1 MQVNKQA
8 AVELCISFSL
18 MDRKFRNR
26 GVEPQFNALQQDR
39 MADCDLAIDSRG
51 SHPGQMTVSNHQF
64 EILPIFLD
72 AGVDVVEE
80 FKKAKR
86 VASAQFRHSPG
97 RALIIPGYEIRRSLV
112 VAVESHRDR
121 FAGLI
126 NVIACLGVGC
136 WFHGVIPT
144 R

>member
-1 MQVNKQA
+1 
-8 AVELCISFSL
+8 
-18 MDRKFRNR
+18 
-26 GVEPQFNALQQDR
+26 
-39 MADCDLAIDSRG
+39 
-51 SHPGQMTVSNHQF
+51 MTVSNHQF
-64 EILPIFLD
+64 EILPIFLN

-86 VASAQFRHSPG
+86 VASAQLRRGPC

-126 NVIACLGVGC
+126 NVIACLGIGC
-136 WFHGVIPT
+136 WLRGIIPT
-144 R
+144 GQ